1 MRRCLTAR
9 VPTAQSIINAYKD
22 SRQFFQVHVGY
33 TTMSDEELGLNTLI
47 SRDEGGSKSIT
58 ARGPGTSEE
67 MVLQLAK
74 QHPEV
79 ELLELAA
86 TWLSMT
92 RTMTSKKRA
101 PPPPR
106 AASFHQSQPLTE
118 SCHLDIRRKSSSR
131 KCRSPDEG
139 MQAFKQSYFIN
150 QPSRDTREENE
161 PAFSIHSAHKPSL
174 FTRNGEELH
183 DNCVLWCLVISPAGW
198 AIYDYRS
205 SLELLTALHD
215 ATEEVSSERSSA
227 QHLTGTM
234 EFIAIEVLLYI
245 DMILSRSSTSL
256 SGSFTEKEW
265 FTDSHRDAARFKRS
279 DMGADGFE
287 DIFHL
292 SSPKY
297 LSFAKTLCRA
307 IREILSPFGD
317 RGIIVGTPQDQNRLF
332 NPIEAYD
339 DAIFLL
345 GMSSDL
351 MITEGAGPFYFV
363 AKVCT
368 FAMEGIISQLA

>member
-1 MRRCLTAR
+1 
-9 VPTAQSIINAYKD
+9 
-22 SRQFFQVHVGY
+22 
-33 TTMSDEELGLNTLI
+33 
-47 SRDEGGSKSIT
+47 
-58 ARGPGTSEE
+58 
-67 MVLQLAK
+67 
-74 QHPEV
+74 
-79 ELLELAA
+79 
-86 TWLSMT
+86 
-92 RTMTSKKRA
+92 
-101 PPPPR
+101 
-106 AASFHQSQPLTE
+106 
-118 SCHLDIRRKSSSR
+118 
-131 KCRSPDEG
+131 

-215 ATEEVSSERSSA
+215 ATE
-227 QHLTGTM
+227 
-234 EFIAIEVLLYI
+234 
-245 DMILSRSSTSL
+245 
-256 SGSFTEKEW
+256 FTEKEW

-287 DIFHL
+287 DIFHP
-292 SSPKY
+292 SCPKY